1 MSDLITL
8 TEAGALLDPETAQ
21 RIADFERKVKE
32 IKRAED
38 ELKNGILEE
47 MQEKKISKIET
58 DELLI
63 TYIATTD
70 RQTFDTKAF
79 RSDYHDLYDQYIKVT
94 PVKESVR
101 IKLKEREQ

>member
-63 TYIATTD
+63 TYVAATD
-70 RQTFDTKAF
+70 RQTFDTKTF
-79 RSDYHDLYDQYIKVT
+79 RNDYPDLHDEYIKIS

-101 IKLKEREQ
+101 IRLKEREQ